1 MPCIMAIG
9 QQQTTSLVGLP
20 DKFFAHRR
28 SKLQGRVGPRRQPT
42 SAPAGKQRAK
52 AIASGLLSRRFAS
65 LLLWW
70 HPSQVSPHLMRTS

>member
-42 SAPAGKQRAK
+42 SAPAAGNSAPRPLPVVCFLA
-52 AIASGLLSRRFAS
+52 G
-65 LLLWW
+65 
-70 HPSQVSPHLMRTS
+70 SPLCCFGGILARLALI